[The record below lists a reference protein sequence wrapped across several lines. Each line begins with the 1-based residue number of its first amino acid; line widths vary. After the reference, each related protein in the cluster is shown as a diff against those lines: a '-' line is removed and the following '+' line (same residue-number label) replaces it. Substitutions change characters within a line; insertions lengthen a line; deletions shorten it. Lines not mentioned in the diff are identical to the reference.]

1 MDLTQDDVIHIL
13 KLLEESEFNE
23 LHLEMGDLKLVVSK
37 GGGTRVTGRSEP
49 AIGDNAEP
57 TSLEKTNLAVPGQQ
71 PEPPIT
77 PTLEE
82 DTFPVEQEG
91 LIAIESPM
99 LGTFYRASK
108 PTDPPFVEVG
118 TIVTEEDTVCIVEVM
133 KLFSSI
139 KAGVRGRI
147 VKICAENGEM
157 VEYKQ
162 PLFLIEK
169 IEEDLEKE
177 EKINSSQNPSPASKR
192 SV

>member
-1 MDLTQDDVIHIL
+1 MDLTQDDVIQIL

-37 GGGTRVTGRSEP
+37 DGGTRVTERSKP

-57 TSLEKTNLAVPGQQ
+57 ASLEKTNLAVSEQQ
-71 PEPPIT
+71 PELPIT
-77 PTLEE
+77 PTLKE
-82 DTFPVEQEG
+82 DLFSIEQEG

-99 LGTFYRASK
+99 LGTFYRAAK

-118 TIVTEEDTVCIVEVM
+118 TIVTEEATVCIVEVM

-147 VKICAENGEM
+147 VKICAENGDM

-177 EKINSSQNPSPASKR
+177 KKINSSKKPSPDSKR
-192 SV
+192 SA

>member
-1 MDLTQDDVIHIL
+1 MDLTQDDVIQIL

-23 LHLEMGDLKLVVSK
+23 LRLEMGDLKLAVSK
-37 GGGTRVTGRSEP
+37 GGGTRSIERSDP
-49 AIGDNAEP
+49 GIGDNAEP
-57 TSLEKTNLAVPGQQ
+57 TSLERTNSAVPEQQ
-71 PEPPIT
+71 PEPSIT
-77 PTLEE
+77 PTVTE

-99 LGTFYRASK
+99 LGTFYRAPK
-108 PTDPPFVEVG
+108 PTDSPFVEVG

-139 KAGVRGRI
+139 KAGVHGRV

-169 IEEDLEKE
+169 IEEGVEKE
-177 EKINSSQNPSPASKR
+177 KKINSSQNPSLASKR
-192 SV
+192 SA